1 MQEKPYFEISGL
13 SAGYGGK
20 PLIEDINIKL
30 KKGRILTLIGPN
42 GAGKS
47 TVLKTITGHLPS
59 IAGSVYIAG
68 RSTAAMS
75 RKELASTIAVLLTER
90 VKTDMMTCR
99 DVVETGRYP
108 YTDLLG
114 ILSNEDRHAAERAMA
129 AAGISDLAD
138 KDFMT
143 LSDGQ
148 KQRVMLARAEAQE
161 SDILVLDEPTSYLDI
176 KYQLEL
182 LSTLRRLSSERGTTV
197 IMSLHELFLAERIS
211 DIIMCI
217 KDRRI
222 DNIGTPSEIFSG
234 TYIDSLYDLAPGTYR
249 SLRADQV
256 YF

>member
-138 KDFMT
+138 
-143 LSDGQ
+143 
-148 KQRVMLARAEAQE
+148 R
-161 SDILVLDEPTSYLDI
+161 DILVLDEPTSYLDI

>member
-1 MQEKPYFEISGL
+1 MILLDVQNISVSVDEKTV
-13 SAGYGGK
+13 
-20 PLIEDINIKL
+20 L
-30 KKGRILTLIGPN
+30 KNLNLKIGEGETHVLMGPN

-99 DVVETGRYP
+99 AVVETGRYP

-138 KDFMT
+138 RDFMT